1 MAEPVYEDRRE
12 AILARLLELAKS
24 IDASFDPRRNETG
37 LPDTSKYV
45 VLFDGDEHAVG
56 DIPGRRSDAEPPPQI
71 VEMTPEVQFRL
82 AAKAKDVGTAL
93 NALRIRLIAAVL
105 KDPVLLA
112 LTVKGTSARFAGS
125 ATATERGVRMEGGIG
140 VAFTFAYLLRPG
152 REA

>member
-1 MAEPVYEDRRE
+1 MALEDPRE
-12 AILARLLELAKS
+12 AILARLLIVAA
-24 IDASFDPRRNETG
+24 DVDPTFEARRNETG

-56 DIPGRRSDAEPPPQI
+56 DIPGRRSDDEPPPQI

-93 NALRIRLIAAVL
+93 NLLRIKLIAAVL
-105 KDPVLLA
+105 MDPALRA
-112 LTVKGTSARFAGS
+112 LTVKRQSIRFAGS
-125 ATATERGVRMEGGIG
+125 NTATERGRSMEGGIG